1 MDFNLIL
8 LILGLGLLGIVIL
21 FALWGFLGGLK
32 RELSCIAVFIILL
45 VLAWLVFGN
54 SGVLLNYSGGLVDTI
69 RSTLNLPQKDATV
82 WETILDY
89 LKSMEGLNLSALLVE
104 GKETYS
110 FVYNLCSCIA
120 TIVLLVVSTLAVV
133 IITPIIRLI
142 SHIVILI
149 IHGVKKHKA
158 KKQAAEGNASEE
170 SAEENANNEEADDA
184 ILVLKGVEGA
194 DDAVVT
200 VSEEE
205 LPEPKKSKKRVWGAV
220 AGVLKG
226 VFLIILLFAP
236 ISGIYSIM
244 KTATPETRELIS
256 DLVTGNQTQQNVAE
270 QNGPVDMAFDFV
282 DEYKDSAV
290 GKFVESSSY
299 FFGQSLST
307 LLFDSMASINT
318 STQNIKLRQELIVYL
333 EAVNALEGNIE
344 VGTWTDEQLAAA
356 LDVLKDSKLLPEA
369 MPVAIEYASEIEF
382 LKSALDKAMQTTA
395 FLALR
400 DLDWD
405 KEVETILDT
414 VKEVYK
420 LDLFPLEDFN
430 VLTMNEQVLNQVIN
444 ALCEGEFIN
453 TLLPILVKTGVKLE
467 AVQNL
472 TGNYD
477 PKNLNLTDISW
488 KVELNGLVDVYTI
501 FKEYGYTDLAQI
513 TDTNV
518 NDLVESLVV
527 NKTDVTV
534 KLLERLTEMTVFNNI
549 LIPVA
554 QSAVDS
560 YLANEQNGFT
570 EFANIINLKDL
581 TIEQWKEDIN
591 AIIEVAKLA
600 VDKINVLSLDL
611 KQMDIESKEAIDA
624 MKEIVQSVLTLNLLG
639 DDKTK
644 NDLVLAAIIKFN
656 LLDVDDLYVTSADG
670 TSKVSIFENVNWT
683 TDGDNIGEID
693 TIKNILEIYK
703 QFVLLDEV
711 NMKDLNIDFVALLD
725 NEDGVDILVSI
736 LEELVDSDLTLSLID
751 PAVNKYLLPITNE
764 FDDDNLVKDI
774 FNNISNKEMAEEI
787 IKIVKAIKDAQTLG
801 LFDVA
806 KNGLGSLKYSETDAL
821 INIINTIF
829 DSKILDGVEGRV
841 IRIIFKATKILD
853 IEKGLLDN
861 INFDGEQEILVNFIH
876 AIENVLQDPNFVL
889 FDEAG
894 NVTLDLEYITQ
905 PEIFSQLMS
914 GVEIVLG
921 TLEKDENGNF
931 VETSGS
937 KLVEALLPN
946 IMSTYV
952 IKSIP
957 EEFKGL
963 VEIVDLENL
972 DSALL
977 ASDVRRLTYI
987 ARQLV
992 EMDLQT
998 IFVNGS
1004 IVYTDKLENVYNI
1017 LDALLGM
1024 EMLKPCGN
1032 EVFAWIINYVSDKF
1046 LAQYNIEEVTAE
1058 DFAGV
1063 DWAVEAET
1071 AKALITQIIEF
1082 LEVNN
1087 LESTAELID
1096 FINEKGYLTTS
1107 FVTTENANRV
1117 LEILNTALELN
1128 TIEAIAPIAFQVV
1141 VNQLVSNNVI
1151 SKDFW
1156 EGSLTGEELVE
1167 DLYSVTEIAEILV
1180 NDIDFVEMWRASFQ
1194 GEAIVLPEDT
1204 AVNEIIDKLFSL
1216 NLVKGYENE
1225 LVQFALEKYLPKND
1239 VISVESFN
1247 VQSITNWDNE
1257 VATIKGVVSI
1267 VLNILAENEF
1277 ENVAQITDFIN
1288 NIKNSSNVVEGLK
1301 AYITDNNISLVAGL
1315 LDEVVNSQLVANVLP
1330 DVVSYGLE
1338 QLAKQVIDLQFI
1350 NDLTAEELQADVHK
1364 LVEIINVLVEERIAC
1379 FIVNKTVEVE
1389 SKNVYGLL
1397 ETAKAVVGKINELN
1411 LVTKHENELMS
1422 TLINK
1427 AFELA
1432 KLTDFTLSAS
1442 DLENVDWNDEFTS
1455 IQQILTIVQNFAAD
1469 NHLVV
1474 YRDVTKYLDEV
1485 KADVKV
1491 IVTEVNGRHIVS
1503 AVKELANMGTVKA
1516 LLPQVLSFG
1525 IDKAYEAGYDI
1536 RFVDEAKLTNDE
1548 IANDIVTFANIV
1560 IDLIDLGAVKL
1571 YKNET
1576 IGNLNEAVVKDIAN
1590 QLANV
1595 NILAKFAGEW
1605 TAFVVNFA
1613 LDKLNIKDFNVRY
1626 NAENFAGLSD
1636 EQWTN
1641 DTEKLGNALFAV
1653 VSALDELFPAG
1664 YSIESIKQ
1672 FISNK
1677 EYSNYDIF
1685 TNTLIDCVVDALS
1698 NVLAINLIDPIVN
1711 DFVSF
1716 GVDKLANV
1724 ALFKDIDVQ
1733 FIKEIA
1739 TREVLSHDVINLG
1752 EIAKTM
1758 IEFGL
1763 FEYLETKTLQKVE
1776 LDKLNPIFDQ
1786 IDQMELFQV
1795 NRETWMEFIA
1805 NTVMTAAKLDVRYTA
1820 EDFAT
1825 ITDEIATES
1834 IQTVKSVVS
1843 QLAEL
1848 LAYWQLESL
1857 EEITSFVSGKGYTSA
1872 TYITDEAVIS
1882 ITEIVDTI
1890 TTIVPLQSM
1899 LPKLAQYGLSKVP
1912 EKYDLSFVEPYLEDG
1927 TLSGSVLAEDIRTI
1941 MAIVVDGVN
1950 FGALDLVY
1958 KVYEEQ
1964 PFEVKFEY
1972 ISSII
1977 EKIDTLHVLE
1987 IDYNSWISFA
1997 SNIGFELAK
2006 SVVRVQPEDFAYMT
2020 NDAWHEDFATLASIV
2035 NSIGEIAKNNN
2046 LTFYDDINLFIKE
2059 KGYTSAQYVTDEN
2072 VSDILS
2078 VVDTIIGI
2086 NFIDPYLVKGLSS
2099 LIDYVIIGNEALPD
2113 MKFVSTAIDNHEY
2126 ISSDIKDDLRTVIEM
2141 ARNVLDFGAIE
2152 IYFTQQ
2158 LSVINVE
2165 PIQNIIANINE
2176 LHLFH
2181 LSEAKWFENI
2191 FTQVFKAL
2199 KLDENKYHVSANEYI
2214 TMNRAEWDQDFESL
2228 SHIVGLIG
2236 ELLDESSITSSSEL
2250 TEFINNKYYTLAQYV
2265 TDENVLVIAEIIE
2278 TLGGIKALSPAL
2290 DDLVRY
2296 ALSEK
2301 VNIANVDLSFLVD
2314 ALENR
2319 ELTGEM
2325 LSSDIQSLASI
2336 IKDAVEIGV
2345 IDYVYFNKLPELN
2358 YDLIKN
2364 ILVTATGLNTI
2375 VVAIDNWA
2383 ALGFNQLFKALKIE
2397 NTVSAEDFAMM
2408 NATTWS
2414 NDVNTIIEIV
2424 DRLEALLK
2432 ANDLNTIEDV
2442 QSFFKDKLY
2451 TLAQYANNE
2460 NALALVEIVD
2470 LVGTIRV
2477 IEPALPVLAKF
2488 GVSKVSTDKFDV
2500 SFLESH
2506 FESDLTGEKLS
2517 ADIRTVAAM
2526 LKEIVEFGTID
2537 YFFYQ
2542 ELDQIQIVK
2551 LQNVLTMLNELNIY
2565 SVDKESWLV
2574 LTVNQLLAAL
2584 NVEERVTVDSFA
2596 GLNPDNEIMHL
2607 VDALGEVDALLRA
2620 LNIVSTNDLKQ
2631 FIQDKGYIN
2640 GQYVTDETLDIVL
2653 NAVEDIQQ
2661 MQTLKV
2667 LLPVIAR
2674 WGVDKIASSDLDF
2687 LKEAMHNDTFTAEE
2701 LVEDVK
2707 TVISIARN
2715 CVALGVF
2722 DAIFDID
2729 METIDGGLVAT
2740 IVSQIENIHI
2750 FNKLRS
2756 DWVALGLNKALSAL
2770 EINVTPEELDVLTKA
2785 QWLEDNQKLQNALV
2799 SVAELMERLGLTYKS
2814 AIVNYVS
2821 APDYKE
2827 LLGYKE
2833 LLSEIISNLLNTN
2846 TTDVIFDKVLH
2857 YVVVKAE
2864 NAGVDIS
2871 FLEGN
2876 YHAVDLA
2883 NDVLPV
2889 LNAAE
2894 NLVDFGIEEIIK
2906 EKQLSTIELQYVGQ
2920 ALLELENTVLYSN
2933 FNANWL
2939 VVLSNKLLETLKI
2952 EERVTVDSFAGL
2964 DLSNEMTV
2972 VNNTLLEVQTLL
2984 DTLGLESSTQV
2995 KEFVESKNYT
3005 KQEFVTNE
3013 NVELALN
3020 VVDTLVSAQ
3029 TLKVLLPIISRW
3041 GVDKITGSDLDFL
3054 KEAMHNDTFTSSELV
3069 EDVQSVVE
3077 IARKALQ
3084 LGVRDFLFDIAV
3096 LSYDRV
3102 ALSEIV
3108 AKLAEVNVYSKLR
3121 GNWLALGLNKVL
3133 ASLEISVEASEFN
3146 AITAEQWAEDNQ
3158 KLQNALVALCDL
3170 LEEQGL
3176 TYLTAVQVYM
3186 SQGTYKD
3193 NLEEIFNNNLE
3204 TLKVVLSNLIGTH
3217 TVNVVFPKVLHYAV
3231 VKAADAGYDISFLE
3245 GSYASSDLANDVSPI
3260 LNIVQNLLAFGVKEY
3275 IDTKDISSIEV
3286 EYIANAVAEIENAL
3300 VFTKYRNSWVNIL
3313 IDKAVTALK
3322 IDQEIDYSV
3331 ISLTDEQWKSDN
3343 VTLQS
3348 LVLKLGEIL
3357 DNNNLNKYSEVVSFF
3372 KDEKKHTLEETY
3384 TDTNVALIADA
3395 IKLVLSFNSVEC
3407 LFPQVVCLAINKAY
3421 DFNLDLLFLASSLQM
3436 EVVKNDVDVLVQM
3449 FKPLCKFGLFEIIN
3463 TKQLQFLN
3471 VEYLNPVIDL
3481 IPSLGIYNLN
3491 RNAWAA
3497 SLANCLAHALKSDIR
3512 VSESD
3517 FVGVDW
3523 DVENDLFQELVSAVD
3538 KFLVETDLV
3547 SIDNIK
3553 DLQARGF
3560 KLQEQYAT
3568 SENANNLVDVVAA
3581 ISNLATFNVL
3591 SKDLVDFGLAKLET
3605 SGLSLTYLTDKV
3617 DNNEV
3622 TEDVKSIVVALRKL
3636 IEFGVVEQMF
3646 AKAEINYNA
3655 KATLYEAIE
3664 KVLNLNV
3671 LVNNGNNVV
3680 LSIFDKL
3687 GIDASRAVGTVVF
3700 REEYDSIVT
3709 ILDSVFT
3716 IFENYKITTYE
3727 EIAKVVSIIA
3737 GKGLRID
3744 KSFNENIQALAD
3756 IIDVLYKDDLFA
3768 FVIMPISEKYLS
3780 NEKLA
3785 GLADLHNIYSNVSE
3799 LNSDLHNVYVVLSN
3813 IQSLNIYDC
3822 LIGNADYPFDRTFNF
3837 TNIINNLFTLN
3848 YFNNPGR
3855 MDAFVN
3861 GLDNLITSVDL
3872 SSVNGNNISL
3882 ADDAD
3887 DIVEMVKNI
3896 SAVLT
3901 NPDFP
3906 IKNKEDIDNKISV
3919 SINFFLRQENLDLE
3933 LAAIKNYMNTTLY
3946 GETGAAILI
3955 VILPLLKNVLN
3966 DYWTALDLD
3975 NYSAEMI
3982 NHDTPYIMA
3991 IIETLVNLDYN
4002 AIGDGSL
4009 AYSALESDV
4018 DAIIDNLVEL
4028 QLLDG
4033 HYNDLVALLLR
4044 DFVYGKTFG
4053 NVTIEQDAF
4062 NIENVDFEHDLIVA
4076 KDIFRA
4082 FIELMA
4088 SEGNNTMREVSD
4100 YFVSFDSKA
4109 FLNNDAAMNKVAE
4122 IVEYVA
4128 QLTIIEQNALA
4139 LYNTFAV
4146 PSLGDNVK
4154 YVDYRSATNEE
4165 LYADLVK
4172 VPEVIRLAV
4181 AMNVFGIIDGETIDY
4196 VGADGLMAD
4205 HVEQLL
4211 NILASTN
4218 YIELHFAKIINR
4230 LSNKFEGLRTYGASY
4245 ETIDVAGDA
4254 NKVAQAYRVLVP
4266 YLSSS
4271 EFPVKTINDF
4281 GKLLTKQT
4289 IIDAQGYGEY
4299 LVNAYEI
4306 LAQTSVAPYVVPTV
4320 VNKAKEFVGGRLQSI
4335 VNVLTTDGLT
4345 LEQLTND
4352 VLLSIT
4358 LVKDVYESRI
4368 YRFVLDKD
4376 LTFPTSEVAVE
4387 IVDTALSMNIIST
4400 KFNELVKA
4408 VFVEFNIDTADIDF
4422 AAFDCETEKQIIKAV
4437 VSETFDILAECE
4449 LTTLSAVKAE
4459 IKDLINTVKVSRRS
4473 FARKVV
4479 DLLSNV
4485 QKECFVR
4492 IIETI
4497 AESQLFVE
4505 TFIPVYNKVL
4515 SKYGSLFGTYEEYLS
4530 LEGYTKAALDSDV
4543 EIFAQAVRALFESK
4557 LHQVYTAKAYLSDSQ
4572 MAAAQT
4578 SVRLFG
4584 QLQILELKK
4593 QAAVDILEKLVK
4605 VDLSDIDVNTIDVE
4619 FDFNLLAEALPMLC
4633 TVIRD
4638 SNLQFSVRLFGNT
4651 ELMNA
4656 AIDVLELFFE
4666 STTSKEF
4673 MPVIVRK
4680 ATNKLSSMINVT
4692 FSEKT
4697 DEQVYSLCDDII
4709 VALRALSEMG
4719 AFSNNGVDFTNAEL
4733 TDKVFAVIYNNVNLR
4748 SYKKYFDKFVRNI
4761 AEYGVISLNYEA
4773 ASTSNEISVAKGLI
4787 KQLITFVK
4795 TYVTYIKNKDLSI
4808 VSDPV
4813 FQADVTS
4820 LVNKALESD
4829 LLAQVFMPVI
4839 VGTTKVATEN
4849 YGKFA
4854 MFTGMTN
4861 SQFVNVALPDL
4872 FQIVSYVET
4881 LGLFRRTINYKD
4893 VDTIVALADLVVTS
4907 PVTKDLLNDLIP
4919 AAFKFAMKIN
4929 LDRDELAAA
4938 NVDYVNEVSIITT
4951 FLRGIESELQNISI
4965 SDPST
4970 MMTQEFLL
4978 AVANN
4983 GAVLE
4988 NSKLAQLYMKRVMR
5002 KVINK
5007 VSSTTDALDFMLT
5020 ALNDPSYTNEQ
5031 AMDDYLLIL
5040 KVMKEAAYINFFGAD
5055 LDFAALD
5062 GHIDVLLDNLFALH
5076 AVDGNEEAV
5085 MSMIL
5090 SKLSFVD
5097 TSSIDLSVVSDW
5109 DQEFASFTE
5118 MCAALA
5124 TLCADPNFDIENM
5137 TTSMFENSAIQTKF
5151 VAFVDKASE
5160 SYVGS
5165 EMFKEL
5171 FKTKVDN
5178 NLPADAQ
5185 GIIDIDTLPRDK
5197 WAEEFEELFEIY
5209 VVISQGI
5216 SNMTFNDVL
5225 SAYDVMF
5232 GLNGKDGIEAVKAD
5246 YKYWLTKLIDQ
5257 SNFTVPNSNVRI
5269 KTELIPDDNALAY
5282 NEVVAVREVIVNM
5295 ASYLDPATDKICDFD
5310 YVVIETSK
5318 DYVNL
5323 ADTLIAVS
5331 KALSMREVILGVVS
5345 DAVNNNS
5352 DESGK
5357 STFVLAEMIS
5367 DAFKRQYATSRV
5379 DYTGYD
5385 EMFWTEEELT
5395 KMAIIVA
5402 CANALELDS
5411 EGATDIYTM
5420 DLGTTYPDVTVY
5432 ENVVSTGSG
5441 LFPSQV
5447 AGANQVGLRQMLQL
5461 FVVSNVF
5468 DISCFGGED
5477 GVIATKLES
5486 GANPILSSKFN
5497 RPLGTLSSEDEFN
5510 ETIALT
5516 NALAD
5521 LRDLGLIDGTDIA
5534 SSLYSFETAKTEKL
5548 LRNMNESVILRPMLA
5563 VIVYEATKE
5572 TMVNHGGL
5580 NEVQAATYIETY
5592 LPDLANQYNAS
5603 NPLASK
5609 EDYNAIISSY
5619 INTIKGF
5626 KGEI

>member
-89 LKSMEGLNLSALLVE
+89 LKSIEGLNLSALLVE

-120 TIVLLVVSTLAVV
+120 TIVLLVVSTLVVV

-158 KKQAAEGNASEE
+158 KKQAADGNASEE

-444 ALCEGEFIN
+444 TLCEGEFIN

-488 KVELNGLVDVYTI
+488 KEELNGLVDVYTI

-513 TDTNV
+513 TDANV
-518 NDLVESLVV
+518 NDLVESLIV

-600 VDKINVLSLDL
+600 IDKINVLSLDL

-711 NMKDLNIDFVALLD
+711 NMKDLNIDFITLLD

-861 INFDGEQEILVNFIH
+861 INFDGEQEMLVNFIH

-1032 EVFAWIINYVSDKF
+1032 EVFAWIINYVSGKF

-1288 NIKNSSNVVEGLK
+1288 NVKNSSNVVEGLK

-1427 AFELA
+1427 AFALA

-1576 IGNLNEAVVKDIAN
+1576 IGNLNEAVVKDVAN

-1716 GVDKLANV
+1716 GVDKLSNV

-2141 ARNVLDFGAIE
+2141 VRNVLDFGAIE

-2565 SVDKESWLV
+2565 AVDKESWLV

-2770 EINVTPEELDVLTKA
+2770 EINVTPEELDVLTNA

-2871 FLEGN
+2871 FLEG
-2876 YHAVDLA
+2876 
-2883 NDVLPV
+2883 
-2889 LNAAE
+2889 
-2894 NLVDFGIEEIIK
+2894 
-2906 EKQLSTIELQYVGQ
+2906 
-2920 ALLELENTVLYSN
+2920 
-2933 FNANWL
+2933 
-2939 VVLSNKLLETLKI
+2939 
-2952 EERVTVDSFAGL
+2952 
-2964 DLSNEMTV
+2964 
-2972 VNNTLLEVQTLL
+2972 
-2984 DTLGLESSTQV
+2984 
-2995 KEFVESKNYT
+2995 
-3005 KQEFVTNE
+3005 
-3013 NVELALN
+3013 
-3020 VVDTLVSAQ
+3020 
-3029 TLKVLLPIISRW
+3029 
-3041 GVDKITGSDLDFL
+3041 
-3054 KEAMHNDTFTSSELV
+3054 
-3069 EDVQSVVE
+3069 
-3077 IARKALQ
+3077 
-3084 LGVRDFLFDIAV
+3084 
-3096 LSYDRV
+3096 
-3102 ALSEIV
+3102 
-3108 AKLAEVNVYSKLR
+3108 
-3121 GNWLALGLNKVL
+3121 
-3133 ASLEISVEASEFN
+3133 
-3146 AITAEQWAEDNQ
+3146 
-3158 KLQNALVALCDL
+3158 
-3170 LEEQGL
+3170 
-3176 TYLTAVQVYM
+3176 
-3186 SQGTYKD
+3186 
-3193 NLEEIFNNNLE
+3193 
-3204 TLKVVLSNLIGTH
+3204 
-3217 TVNVVFPKVLHYAV
+3217 
-3231 VKAADAGYDISFLE
+3231 
-3245 GSYASSDLANDVSPI
+3245 SYASSDLVNDVSPI
-3260 LNIVQNLLAFGVKEY
+3260 LNIVHNLLAFGVKEY

-3737 GKGLRID
+3737 DKGLRID
-3744 KSFNENIQALAD
+3744 KSFNENIQALAN

-3799 LNSDLHNVYVVLSN
+3799 LNSDLHNVYVALSN

-3861 GLDNLITSVDL
+3861 SLDNLITSVDL

-4205 HVEQLL
+4205 RVEQLL

-4245 ETIDVAGDA
+4245 ETIDVTGDA

-4485 QKECFVR
+4485 QKERFVR

-4557 LHQVYTAKAYLSDSQ
+4557 LHQVYTAKAQLSDSQ

-4638 SNLQFSVRLFGNT
+4638 SNLRFSVRLFGNT
-4651 ELMNA
+4651 EFMNA

-4719 AFSNNGVDFTNAEL
+4719 AFSNNGVDFTNSEL

-5310 YVVIETSK
+5310 YEVIETSK
-5318 DYVNL
+5318 DYVKL

-5345 DAVNNNS
+5345 EAVNNNS

-5420 DLGTTYPDVTVY
+5420 DLGTTYPDITVY

-5486 GANPILSSKFN
+5486 GTNPILSSKFN

-5534 SSLYSFETAKTEKL
+5534 SSLYLFETVKTEKL

>member
-89 LKSMEGLNLSALLVE
+89 LKSIEGLNLSALLVE

-120 TIVLLVVSTLAVV
+120 TIVLLVVSTLVVV

-488 KVELNGLVDVYTI
+488 KEELNGLVDVYTI

-513 TDTNV
+513 TDANV
-518 NDLVESLVV
+518 NDLVESLIV

-600 VDKINVLSLDL
+600 IDKINVLSLDL

-656 LLDVDDLYVTSADG
+656 LLNVDDLYVTSADG

-711 NMKDLNIDFVALLD
+711 NMKDLNIDFIALLD

-861 INFDGEQEILVNFIH
+861 INFDGEQEMLVNFIH

-1288 NIKNSSNVVEGLK
+1288 NVKNSSNVVEGLK

-1397 ETAKAVVGKINELN
+1397 ETAKAVVGKISELN

-1427 AFELA
+1427 AFALA

-1536 RFVDEAKLTNDE
+1536 RFVDEAQLTNDE

-1576 IGNLNEAVVKDIAN
+1576 IGNLNEAVVKDIAI

-1834 IQTVKSVVS
+1834 LQTVKSVVS

-1987 IDYNSWISFA
+1987 VDYNSWISFV

-2165 PIQNIIANINE
+2165 SIQNIIANINE

-2278 TLGGIKALSPAL
+2278 TLGGIKSLSPAL

-2565 SVDKESWLV
+2565 AVDKESWLV

-2620 LNIVSTNDLKQ
+2620 LNIVSTSDLKQ

-2770 EINVTPEELDVLTKA
+2770 EINVTPEELDVLTNA
-2785 QWLEDNQKLQNALV
+2785 QWLEDNQLLQNALV

-2871 FLEGN
+2871 FLEG
-2876 YHAVDLA
+2876 
-2883 NDVLPV
+2883 
-2889 LNAAE
+2889 
-2894 NLVDFGIEEIIK
+2894 
-2906 EKQLSTIELQYVGQ
+2906 
-2920 ALLELENTVLYSN
+2920 
-2933 FNANWL
+2933 
-2939 VVLSNKLLETLKI
+2939 
-2952 EERVTVDSFAGL
+2952 
-2964 DLSNEMTV
+2964 
-2972 VNNTLLEVQTLL
+2972 
-2984 DTLGLESSTQV
+2984 
-2995 KEFVESKNYT
+2995 
-3005 KQEFVTNE
+3005 
-3013 NVELALN
+3013 
-3020 VVDTLVSAQ
+3020 
-3029 TLKVLLPIISRW
+3029 
-3041 GVDKITGSDLDFL
+3041 
-3054 KEAMHNDTFTSSELV
+3054 
-3069 EDVQSVVE
+3069 
-3077 IARKALQ
+3077 
-3084 LGVRDFLFDIAV
+3084 
-3096 LSYDRV
+3096 
-3102 ALSEIV
+3102 
-3108 AKLAEVNVYSKLR
+3108 
-3121 GNWLALGLNKVL
+3121 
-3133 ASLEISVEASEFN
+3133 
-3146 AITAEQWAEDNQ
+3146 
-3158 KLQNALVALCDL
+3158 
-3170 LEEQGL
+3170 
-3176 TYLTAVQVYM
+3176 
-3186 SQGTYKD
+3186 
-3193 NLEEIFNNNLE
+3193 
-3204 TLKVVLSNLIGTH
+3204 
-3217 TVNVVFPKVLHYAV
+3217 
-3231 VKAADAGYDISFLE
+3231 
-3245 GSYASSDLANDVSPI
+3245 SYASSDLANDVSPI
-3260 LNIVQNLLAFGVKEY
+3260 LNIVHNLLAFGVKEY

-3313 IDKAVTALK
+3313 IDKAVTTLK

-3449 FKPLCKFGLFEIIN
+3449 LKPLCKFGLFEIIN

-3687 GIDASRAVGTVVF
+3687 GIDSSRAVGTVVF

-3837 TNIINNLFTLN
+3837 TNVINNLFTLN

-4205 HVEQLL
+4205 RVEQLL

-4485 QKECFVR
+4485 QKERFVR

-4557 LHQVYTAKAYLSDSQ
+4557 LHQVYTAKAQLSDSQ

-4638 SNLQFSVRLFGNT
+4638 SNLRFSVRLFGNT
-4651 ELMNA
+4651 EFMNA

-4680 ATNKLSSMINVT
+4680 ATNKLSSMINVN

-4719 AFSNNGVDFTNAEL
+4719 AFSNNGVDFTNSEL

-5020 ALNDPSYTNEQ
+5020 ALNDPAYTNEQ

-5318 DYVNL
+5318 DYVKL

-5345 DAVNNNS
+5345 EAVNNNS

-5420 DLGTTYPDVTVY
+5420 DLGTTYPDIIVY

-5486 GANPILSSKFN
+5486 GTNPILSSKFN

-5534 SSLYSFETAKTEKL
+5534 SSLYSFETVKTEKL

>member
-89 LKSMEGLNLSALLVE
+89 LKSIEGLNLSALLVE

-120 TIVLLVVSTLAVV
+120 TIVLLVVSTLVVV

-488 KVELNGLVDVYTI
+488 KEELNGLVDVYTI

-513 TDTNV
+513 TDANV
-518 NDLVESLVV
+518 NDLVESLIV

-600 VDKINVLSLDL
+600 IDKINVLSLDL

-656 LLDVDDLYVTSADG
+656 LLNVDDLYVTSADG

-711 NMKDLNIDFVALLD
+711 NMKDLNIDFIALLD

-861 INFDGEQEILVNFIH
+861 INFDGEQEMLVNFIH

-1058 DFAGV
+1058 DFEGV

-1288 NIKNSSNVVEGLK
+1288 NVKNSSNVVEGLK

-1397 ETAKAVVGKINELN
+1397 ETAKAVVGKISELN

-1427 AFELA
+1427 AFALA

-1536 RFVDEAKLTNDE
+1536 RFVDEAQLTNDE

-1576 IGNLNEAVVKDIAN
+1576 IGNLNEAVVKDIAI

-1834 IQTVKSVVS
+1834 LQTVKSVVS

-1987 IDYNSWISFA
+1987 VDYNSWISFV

-2165 PIQNIIANINE
+2165 SIQNIIANINE

-2278 TLGGIKALSPAL
+2278 TLGGIKSLSPAL

-2336 IKDAVEIGV
+2336 IKDAVEMGV

-2565 SVDKESWLV
+2565 AVDKESWLV

-2620 LNIVSTNDLKQ
+2620 LNIVSTSDLKQ

-2770 EINVTPEELDVLTKA
+2770 EINVTPEELDVLTNA
-2785 QWLEDNQKLQNALV
+2785 QWLEDNQLLQNALV

-2871 FLEGN
+2871 FLEG
-2876 YHAVDLA
+2876 
-2883 NDVLPV
+2883 
-2889 LNAAE
+2889 
-2894 NLVDFGIEEIIK
+2894 
-2906 EKQLSTIELQYVGQ
+2906 
-2920 ALLELENTVLYSN
+2920 
-2933 FNANWL
+2933 
-2939 VVLSNKLLETLKI
+2939 
-2952 EERVTVDSFAGL
+2952 
-2964 DLSNEMTV
+2964 
-2972 VNNTLLEVQTLL
+2972 
-2984 DTLGLESSTQV
+2984 
-2995 KEFVESKNYT
+2995 
-3005 KQEFVTNE
+3005 
-3013 NVELALN
+3013 
-3020 VVDTLVSAQ
+3020 
-3029 TLKVLLPIISRW
+3029 
-3041 GVDKITGSDLDFL
+3041 
-3054 KEAMHNDTFTSSELV
+3054 
-3069 EDVQSVVE
+3069 
-3077 IARKALQ
+3077 
-3084 LGVRDFLFDIAV
+3084 
-3096 LSYDRV
+3096 
-3102 ALSEIV
+3102 
-3108 AKLAEVNVYSKLR
+3108 
-3121 GNWLALGLNKVL
+3121 
-3133 ASLEISVEASEFN
+3133 
-3146 AITAEQWAEDNQ
+3146 
-3158 KLQNALVALCDL
+3158 
-3170 LEEQGL
+3170 
-3176 TYLTAVQVYM
+3176 
-3186 SQGTYKD
+3186 
-3193 NLEEIFNNNLE
+3193 
-3204 TLKVVLSNLIGTH
+3204 
-3217 TVNVVFPKVLHYAV
+3217 
-3231 VKAADAGYDISFLE
+3231 
-3245 GSYASSDLANDVSPI
+3245 SYASSDLANDVSPI
-3260 LNIVQNLLAFGVKEY
+3260 LNIVHNLLAFGVKEY

-3313 IDKAVTALK
+3313 IDKAVTTLK

-3449 FKPLCKFGLFEIIN
+3449 LKPLCKFGLFEIIN

-3687 GIDASRAVGTVVF
+3687 GIDSSRAVGTVVF

-3837 TNIINNLFTLN
+3837 TNVINNLFTLN

-4205 HVEQLL
+4205 RVEQLL

-4437 VSETFDILAECE
+4437 VSETFDILAEGE

-4485 QKECFVR
+4485 QKERFVR

-4557 LHQVYTAKAYLSDSQ
+4557 LHQVYTAKAQLSDSQ

-4638 SNLQFSVRLFGNT
+4638 SNLRFSVRLFGNT
-4651 ELMNA
+4651 EFMNA

-4719 AFSNNGVDFTNAEL
+4719 AFSNNGVDFTNSEL

-5020 ALNDPSYTNEQ
+5020 ALNDPAYTNEQ

-5076 AVDGNEEAV
+5076 AVDRNEEAV

-5318 DYVNL
+5318 DYVKL

-5345 DAVNNNS
+5345 EAVNNNS

-5420 DLGTTYPDVTVY
+5420 DLGTTYPDIIVY

-5486 GANPILSSKFN
+5486 GTNPILSSKFN